1 MNSNKQLATTQH
13 ETSIDWDTLEKV
25 VVNGDLSQLST
36 ADRIQYYKTVCES
49 VGLNPATSP
58 FEYLKLSGKLT
69 LYPKRDATDQLRRVH
84 RVSVTITDRQRLED
98 VYIVTARAA
107 TPDGRTDEST
117 GVVTIANLK
126 GDNLAN
132 ALMKAETKA
141 KRRVTLSICGL
152 GMLDESEIETIRGA
166 EVVRVEQAHHDRSS
180 HSVTESTP
188 QKPSAARKPVNL
200 NEPPAEIP
208 ASAEPEMASEKQIK
222 YIAMMTPEAGYT
234 DETLKTMWL
243 KTAYGV
249 ESKKA
254 LTKEQASEVIHVL
267 QLGAFAERLKAAE
280 SERDLNLIAAEI
292 REAGVQGQ
300 ERKQLGDIYSK
311 RLEEL
316 ASVEDDDELDQ
327 AWDAAN
333 EEQAETA

>member
-1 MNSNKQLATTQH
+1 MSDNKHLATQH

-36 ADRIQYYKTVCES
+36 ADRINYYKTVCES

-58 FEYLKLSGKLT
+58 FEYIKLSGKLT
-69 LYPKRDATDQLRRVH
+69 LYPKRDATDQLRRIH
-84 RVSVTITDRQRLED
+84 RVSITIVDRQRLED
-98 VYIVTARAA
+98 VYIVTARAT
-107 TPDGRTDEST
+107 TPDGRADEST

-152 GMLDESEIETIRGA
+152 GMLDESELDTIRGA
-166 EVVRVEQAHHDRSS
+166 QTFSVEEAHHPEPVVQER
-180 HSVTESTP
+180 
-188 QKPSAARKPVNL
+188 KPSDSRKPVNL
-200 NEPPAEIP
+200 NPEPEIVEEPAV
-208 ASAEPEMASEKQIK
+208 AEMASEKQIR
-222 YIAMMTPEAGYT
+222 YIAAMTPEAGYT
-234 DETLKTMWL
+234 DETLKTTWL

-249 ESKKA
+249 ESKKD
-254 LTKEQASEVIHVL
+254 LTKDQASEVIHVL

-292 REAGVQGQ
+292 KEAGVKGQ

-311 RLEEL
+311 RIEEL
-316 ASVEDDDELDQ
+316 TSAEGDDELDQ
-327 AWDAAN
+327 AWEAS
-333 EEQAETA
+333 EPEQAEMG